1 MKSPFDI
8 VKKKNIHLQKYL
20 QGPSPEPEVS
30 ADDAW
35 AEMNG
40 MLDGKSSGSKGN
52 HKLKIIAALISLI
65 GIVMVVWVLYPKSG
79 DEQKIKEVSN
89 AKSASKDKS
98 AQHGLA
104 KTAAGNAGKKIQHSG
119 TNENAGN
126 DAGSLPQIN
135 DGKETK
141 LIGGGAARSGF
152 ESGKPAISRPR
163 NGKADADF
171 GVRNSI
177 SKDVAAREEGGK
189 GGKGGRGMERVGEG
203 VVTVLA
209 GNTVE
214 TDKVAAAGKAVR
226 MTNKADT
233 RWAGDMHLLQPKSF
247 RFSAL
252 GNTIRVKSQAGN
264 PGEQVKTE
272 KLLNPFQSFLST
284 LHFGLE
290 WNAASS
296 LRDTRYLLTGTDSV
310 SRPYLLAVPGL
321 WLNKG
326 VGKNQSVTL
335 SVLAYQP
342 YFGGFKQIRR
352 DSIPGNDSTLSYR
365 QTKLVKAA
373 GVNVSVQY
381 NYHFSP
387 LGVLSAGFGYSALR
401 SALFREDFQN
411 HASEVYSGP
420 LVSVRKKEI
429 GEFIHTGLF
438 TFKTGLTFTPGRFQL
453 GVNVVIPLTDLSLTQ
468 TSLRTLNG
476 QVLLRYRIK

>member
-8 VKKKNIHLQKYL
+8 VKKKNIHLRKYL
-20 QGPSPEPEVS
+20 QGPLPEPEVS

-52 HKLKIIAALISLI
+52 NTLKIIAALISLT
-65 GIVMVVWVLYPKSG
+65 GIILVVWLLYPKSG
-79 DEQKIKEVSN
+79 DERKITELSN
-89 AKSASKDKS
+89 VKSSGRDRS

-104 KTAAGNAGKKIQHSG
+104 KTAAGNAGKKIQQSG
-119 TNENAGN
+119 TNENAEN

-141 LIGGGAARSGF
+141 LNGGGAARPGF
-152 ESGKPAISRPR
+152 ESGKPAISRAR
-163 NGKADADF
+163 NGKADGD
-171 GVRNSI
+171 I
-177 SKDVAAREEGGK
+177 SKDVAGREEGGK
-189 GGKGGRGMERVGEG
+189 GGMGGRGVGRMEEGGEAFL
-203 VVTVLA
+203 VAKTFESEKA
-209 GNTVE
+209 
-214 TDKVAAAGKAVR
+214 AAAGKAVGIAN
-226 MTNKADT
+226 TADS

-252 GNTIRVKSQAGN
+252 GNTIRVNSQAAN

-296 LRDTRYLLTGTDSV
+296 FRNTQYIFAGADSV
-310 SRPYLLAVPGL
+310 SRPYLLAIPGL

-335 SVLAYQP
+335 SLLAHQP
-342 YFGGFKQIRR
+342 YFGGFKQIRQ

-373 GVNVSVQY
+373 GFNVSVQY

-387 LGVLSAGFGYSALR
+387 LGMLSAGFGYSALR

-429 GEFIHTGLF
+429 GEFIHTSLF
-438 TFKTGLTFTPGRFQL
+438 AFKTGLTFTPGRFQL
-453 GVNVVIPLTDLSLTQ
+453 GVNLVIPLTDLSLTQ